1 MSKISK
7 EQLSN
12 FINDLLDSLEEDQ
25 LDTQSGENKEQECCG
40 VTQIELL
47 ISNFINRCIDNDTL
61 FRHLEEAQT
70 IATLDQI
77 NYIGTT
83 TDETIIRNS

>member
-7 EQLSN
+7 KQLSN

-25 LDTQSGENKEQECCG
+25 LDTKSESNEECECCG
-40 VTQIELL
+40 LTPIELL
-47 ISNFINRCIDNDTL
+47 ISNFINKCIDNDTFPTL
-61 FRHLEEAQT
+61 QEAQT

-77 NYIGTT
+77 NY
-83 TDETIIRNS
+83 RYNH

>member
-25 LDTQSGENKEQECCG
+25 LDTQNESESNRECEF
-40 VTQIELL
+40 TPIELL
-47 ISNFINRCIDNDTL
+47 ISNFVNKCIDNDTL
-61 FRHLEEAQT
+61 PTLEEAQV
-70 IATLDQI
+70 IAILDQI
-77 NYIGTT
+77 NY
-83 TDETIIRNS
+83 RYNH

>member
-25 LDTQSGENKEQECCG
+25 LDTQNESESNRECEF
-40 VTQIELL
+40 TPIELL
-47 ISNFINRCIDNDTL
+47 ISNFVNKCIDNDTL
-61 FRHLEEAQT
+61 PTLEEAHT
-70 IATLDQI
+70 IAILDQI
-77 NYIGTT
+77 NY
-83 TDETIIRNS
+83 RYNH

>member
-25 LDTQSGENKEQECCG
+25 LDSQPELNEECESGI
-40 VTQIELL
+40 TPIELL
-47 ISNFINRCIDNDTL
+47 ISNFVNKCIDNDTL
-61 FRHLEEAQT
+61 PTLDEAHT
-70 IATLDQI
+70 IAILDQI
-77 NYIGTT
+77 NY
-83 TDETIIRNS
+83 RYNH

>member
-25 LDTQSGENKEQECCG
+25 LDTQNETESNKECEF
-40 VTQIELL
+40 TPIELL
-47 ISNFINRCIDNDTL
+47 ISNFINKCIDNDTL
-61 FRHLEEAQT
+61 PTLDEAHT
-70 IATLDQI
+70 IAVLDQI
-77 NYIGTT
+77 SYRYNH
-83 TDETIIRNS
+83 

>member
-7 EQLSN
+7 EQLSD

-25 LDTQSGENKEQECCG
+25 LDSQPELNEECESGI
-40 VTQIELL
+40 TPIELL
-47 ISNFINRCIDNDTL
+47 ISNFINKCIDNDTL
-61 FRHLEEAQT
+61 PTLQEAQT

-77 NYIGTT
+77 NY
-83 TDETIIRNS
+83 RYNH

>member
-7 EQLSN
+7 EQLSD

-25 LDTQSGENKEQECCG
+25 LVTKSESNEECESGF
-40 VTQIELL
+40 TPIELL
-47 ISNFINRCIDNDTL
+47 ISNFINKCIDNDTL
-61 FRHLEEAQT
+61 PTLQEAQT

-77 NYIGTT
+77 NY
-83 TDETIIRNS
+83 RYNN

>member
-25 LDTQSGENKEQECCG
+25 LDTQNTPESNRECEF
-40 VTQIELL
+40 TPIELL
-47 ISNFINRCIDNDTL
+47 ISNFVNKCIDNDTL
-61 FRHLEEAQT
+61 PTLDEAHT
-70 IATLDQI
+70 IAVLDQI
-77 NYIGTT
+77 NY
-83 TDETIIRNS
+83 RYNH

>member
-25 LDTQSGENKEQECCG
+25 LDTQNKSESNKECEF
-40 VTQIELL
+40 TPIELL
-47 ISNFINRCIDNDTL
+47 ISNFINKCIENDTL
-61 FRHLEEAQT
+61 PTLEEAQT
-70 IATLDQI
+70 IAILDQI
-77 NYIGTT
+77 NY
-83 TDETIIRNS
+83 RYNY

>member
-25 LDTQSGENKEQECCG
+25 LDSQPELNEECESGI
-40 VTQIELL
+40 TPIELL
-47 ISNFINRCIDNDTL
+47 ISNFINKCIDNDTL
-61 FRHLEEAQT
+61 PTLDEAHT
-70 IATLDQI
+70 ISILDQI
-77 NYIGTT
+77 NY
-83 TDETIIRNS
+83 RYNH

>member
-25 LDTQSGENKEQECCG
+25 LDTQNESESNRECEF
-40 VTQIELL
+40 TPIELL
-47 ISNFINRCIDNDTL
+47 ISNFVNKCIDNDTL
-61 FRHLEEAQT
+61 PTLDEAHT
-70 IATLDQI
+70 ISILDQI
-77 NYIGTT
+77 NY
-83 TDETIIRNS
+83 RYNH

>member
-25 LDTQSGENKEQECCG
+25 LDTQNESESNRECEF
-40 VTQIELL
+40 TPIELL
-47 ISNFINRCIDNDTL
+47 ISNFVNKCIDNDTL
-61 FRHLEEAQT
+61 PTLQEAQT

-77 NYIGTT
+77 NY
-83 TDETIIRNS
+83 RYNH

>member
-25 LDTQSGENKEQECCG
+25 LDTQDTPAESNRECEF
-40 VTQIELL
+40 TPIELL
-47 ISNFINRCIDNDTL
+47 ISNFVNKCIDNDTL
-61 FRHLEEAQT
+61 PTLDEAHT
-70 IATLDQI
+70 IQILDQI
-77 NYIGTT
+77 NY
-83 TDETIIRNS
+83 RYNH

>member
-7 EQLSN
+7 EQLSD

-25 LDTQSGENKEQECCG
+25 LDSQPELNEECESGI
-40 VTQIELL
+40 TPIELL
-47 ISNFINRCIDNDTL
+47 ISNFVNKCIDNDTL
-61 FRHLEEAQT
+61 PTLQEAQT

-77 NYIGTT
+77 NY
-83 TDETIIRNS
+83 RYNH

>member
-7 EQLSN
+7 EQLSD

-25 LDTQSGENKEQECCG
+25 LDSQPELNEECESGI
-40 VTQIELL
+40 TPIELL
-47 ISNFINRCIDNDTL
+47 ISNFVNKCIDNDTL
-61 FRHLEEAQT
+61 PTLQEAQT

-77 NYIGTT
+77 NY
-83 TDETIIRNS
+83 RYNN

>member
-7 EQLSN
+7 EQLAD

-25 LDTQSGENKEQECCG
+25 LDSQSGENKEQECCG
-40 VTQIELL
+40 VTPIELL
-47 ISNFINRCIDNDTL
+47 ISNFINKCIENDTL
-61 FRHLEEAQT
+61 PTLQEAQT

-77 NYIGTT
+77 NY
-83 TDETIIRNS
+83 RYNH

>member
-25 LDTQSGENKEQECCG
+25 LDTQNTPESNRECEF
-40 VTQIELL
+40 TPIELL
-47 ISNFINRCIDNDTL
+47 ISNFVNKCIDNDTL
-61 FRHLEEAQT
+61 PTLEEAQT
-70 IATLDQI
+70 IAILDQI
-77 NYIGTT
+77 NY
-83 TDETIIRNS
+83 RYNH

>member
-25 LDTQSGENKEQECCG
+25 LDTQNESESNRECEF
-40 VTQIELL
+40 TPIELL
-47 ISNFINRCIDNDTL
+47 ISNFVNKCIDNDTL
-61 FRHLEEAQT
+61 PTLEEAQT
-70 IATLDQI
+70 IAILDQI
-77 NYIGTT
+77 NY
-83 TDETIIRNS
+83 RYNH

>member
-7 EQLSN
+7 EQLSD

-25 LDTQSGENKEQECCG
+25 LDTQNESESNRECEF
-40 VTQIELL
+40 TPIELL
-47 ISNFINRCIDNDTL
+47 ISNFVNKCIDNDTL
-61 FRHLEEAQT
+61 PTLQEAQT

-77 NYIGTT
+77 NY
-83 TDETIIRNS
+83 RYNH